1 MSEHF
6 NKYPGGRRYHLQNI
20 YVSSPFCSLLSFTT
34 FNFCPD
40 LFESPF
46 FAEYTQFQRI
56 LLSKLS
62 FGVIIWRTSSYL
74 CNVSSDH
81 LELVRSDQTEII
93 EGNPVREFSRL
104 FIRHACLVSLSWLP
118 NITSA
123 SPNKKITVAHR
134 CVSLAW
140 NSDVY
145 DSMQDTFSFG
155 LHCYKNNMQS
165 TYSIVYFFCCQRRY
179 VTITLF
185 YRCGKGLLSPTRT
198 CEWMTFIN
206 SADDVS
212 NMPHAFGLGTELV
225 GWIPGQFQW

>member
-1 MSEHF
+1 MSS
-6 NKYPGGRRYHLQNI
+6 L
-20 YVSSPFCSLLSFTT
+20 FCSLLSFTAFSA

-40 LFESPF
+40 LWKF
-46 FAEYTQFQRI
+46 FFLPNTHCFYEYLGTR
-56 LLSKLS
+56 SY
-62 FGVIIWRTSSYL
+62 IWGTSSYL
-74 CNVSSDH
+74 FNVPSDH
-81 LELVRSDQTEII
+81 LELVLSNQTEII

-185 YRCGKGLLSPTRT
+185 LQMWERFIIAYTHM
-198 CEWMTFIN
+198 WMN
-206 SADDVS
+206 DVY
-212 NMPHAFGLGTELV
+212 
-225 GWIPGQFQW
+225 Q

>member
-6 NKYPGGRRYHLQNI
+6 NKYPGGRCCHLQNI
-20 YVSSPFCSLLSFTT
+20 YVSSLFCSLLAFTALSA
-34 FNFCPD
+34 FNFCTD
-40 LFESPF
+40 LWKSSFC
-46 FAEYTQFQRI
+46 RI
-56 LLSKLS
+56 HTVSTYIIEQ
-62 FGVIIWRTSSYL
+62 GVIIRRTSYL
-74 CNVSSDH
+74 CNVPSDR
-81 LELVRSDQTEII
+81 LELALSNQTEII

-165 TYSIVYFFCCQRRY
+165 TYTIIYFLCCQRRY

-185 YRCGKGLLSPTRT
+185 HRCLKGLLSPTRT

-206 SADDVS
+206 SGDDVS
-212 NMPHAFGLGTELV
+212 NMPHALGPGTELV
-225 GWIPGQFQW
+225 VWIPGQFQW

>member
-1 MSEHF
+1 M
-6 NKYPGGRRYHLQNI
+6 PT
-20 YVSSPFCSLLSFTT
+20 YVINTVSTYIV
-34 FNFCPD
+34 
-40 LFESPF
+40 E
-46 FAEYTQFQRI
+46 Q
-56 LLSKLS
+56 
-62 FGVIIWRTSSYL
+62 GVIIGRTSSYL
-74 CNVSSDH
+74 CNVPSDH
-81 LELVRSDQTEII
+81 LELVLSNQTETI

-104 FIRHACLVSLSWLP
+104 FIRHACLVCLSWLP

-165 TYSIVYFFCCQRRY
+165 TYSIVYFLCCQRRY

-185 YRCGKGLLSPTRT
+185 RRCGKGLLSPTRT

-206 SADDVS
+206 SVDDVS
-212 NMPHAFGLGTELV
+212 NMPHALGPGTQLV
-225 GWIPGQFQW
+225 GWIPGQFQ